1 MRTIFTLSVILLVFS
16 FSTFGQT
23 RLLKGVVTT
32 FDSIP
37 LVNASIKIQS
47 SRTVV
52 FTDSFGN
59 FNLQCKPNDKLKVSA
74 KGFYTQHV
82 KITEDKKMAFINL
95 KLMNTEKAKEVAVGY
110 GHVKDK
116 DKLFAI
122 AALTQDEMDF
132 SMYQDIYDL
141 IKGRFS
147 EVTFDGDDI
156 LIRGTKS
163 INSSNAALI
172 IMDGMII
179 ESSMLGSIVP
189 ANIKSINILKDA
201 STSIYGSRGAN
212 GAVIIE
218 TKKGGD

>member
-1 MRTIFTLSVILLVFS
+1 
-16 FSTFGQT
+16 
-23 RLLKGVVTT
+23 
-32 FDSIP
+32 
-37 LVNASIKIQS
+37 
-47 SRTVV
+47 
-52 FTDSFGN
+52 
-59 FNLQCKPNDKLKVSA
+59 
-74 KGFYTQHV
+74 
-82 KITEDKKMAFINL
+82 
-95 KLMNTEKAKEVAVGY
+95 MNTEKAKEVAVGY

-122 AALTQDEMDF
+122 ASLTQDEMDF
-132 SMYQDIYDL
+132 SMYQNIYDL